1 MRNQVETAGADMLS
15 DFPLLVFDWDG
26 TLMDSTG
33 EIVGCIQAAAVDTGL
48 EVRSQAEIHD
58 IIGLGLGEAMQALYP
73 HLDPAG
79 QQRLID
85 AYRDRYLDQSRPS
98 SSLFAGADQ
107 VLRKLHEQ
115 GFLLAVATGKS
126 RRGLERVLAQTGLGS
141 LFHATRCADEAYS
154 KPHPQMLEEI
164 MADLDTPA
172 AQTLMIGDS
181 ELDMQMA
188 SNAGTAAVAVS
199 YGAHSA
205 ERLAAYM
212 PLATLKDIRDLLAF
226 L

>member
-15 DFPLLVFDWDG
+15 DYPLLVFDWDG

-33 EIVGCIQAAAVDTGL
+33 EIVACLQEAAVDTGL
-48 EVRSQAEIHD
+48 EIRSQAEIHD

-73 HLDPAG
+73 DLDPAG
-79 QQRLID
+79 QQRLVD
-85 AYRDRYLDQSRPS
+85 AYRDRYLDQSRPP
-98 SSLFAGADQ
+98 SSLFEGADQ
-107 VLRKLHEQ
+107 VLERLHEQ

-126 RRGLERVLAQTGLGS
+126 RRGLERVLAQTGLGP
-141 LFHATRCADEAYS
+141 LFHATRCADEAFS

-164 MADLDTPA
+164 MVDLDTPA

-199 YGAHSA
+199 YGVHSA
-205 ERLAAYM
+205 ERLAAYT
-212 PLATLKDIRDLLAF
+212 PLATLKDIRDLLAY